1 MNYVTR
7 DYLQWQKWVV
17 PRLLRNKPIHNWL
30 VFPHSFTD
38 DLVKA
43 LLKEWKVGN
52 DKIVLDP
59 FSGAGTTLVAAKEL
73 GIPAI
78 GTDLSH
84 FSELVVRAKISSVD
98 PELLREGLNQLR
110 KALSKKNTTVDLA
123 FYPELVRKALPEKKL
138 AYFHLAK
145 VAIVNLNYP
154 ESIKDLLMLAL
165 ISLIPKYSNAVAT
178 GGWLSWINNE
188 RPAEHIES
196 DLFGKVHQMSND
208 IRQNSWAT
216 STGNKWLMYRADA
229 RALPVNDNSVHAII
243 TSPPYPNR
251 HDYTRVFAVELMF
264 GFLDWEQTRSLRYQT
279 LESHPESKPI
289 RPDYSEFVL
298 PSAVEHQIEEVS
310 KVHKEARI
318 PLMLRGYFVD
328 LYICIKEMYRVLKK
342 GGHCALVLG
351 NAQYA
356 GIPIEV
362 DVAAAEIGERAGFS
376 CEEIRIARLRGNS
389 AQQMRVFGR
398 IPSRESVVLFRK

>member
-1 MNYVTR
+1 MNYAIR

-43 LLKEWKVGN
+43 LLEEWEVGN

-84 FSELVVRAKISSVD
+84 FSELVVRAKITSVN
-98 PELLREGLNQLR
+98 PELLREGFNQFR
-110 KALSKKNTTVDLA
+110 KALSKKNTTIDLT

-138 AYFHLAK
+138 TYFHLAK
-145 VAIVNLNYP
+145 AAIVNLNFP

-178 GGWLSWINNE
+178 GGWLSWKKNE

-196 DLFGKVHQMSND
+196 DLFAKVHQMSND
-208 IRQNSWAT
+208 IRQNDWAT
-216 STGNKWLMYRADA
+216 STENKWLMYRADA
-229 RALPVNDNSVHAII
+229 RALPVNDNSVYAVI

-251 HDYTRVFAVELMF
+251 HDYTRVFAIELMF

-289 RPDYSEFVL
+289 RPNYSEFVL

-318 PLMLRGYFVD
+318 PLMLRGYFID

-362 DVAAAEIGERAGFS
+362 DIAAAEIGERAGFS

-398 IPSRESVVLFRK
+398 MPSRESVVLFRK